1 MCNIENL
8 YIRWIGENWEKIV
21 DILSI
26 KSVIVGQ
33 NYIWNDLYKILIAY
47 ISLILVKC

>member
-26 KSVIVGQ
+26 KSV